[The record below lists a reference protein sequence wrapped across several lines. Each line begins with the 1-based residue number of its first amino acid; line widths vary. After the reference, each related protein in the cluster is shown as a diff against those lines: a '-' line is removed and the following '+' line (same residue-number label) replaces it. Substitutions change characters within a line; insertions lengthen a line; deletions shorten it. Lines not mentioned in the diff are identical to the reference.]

1 VKNLIVVEIK
11 LLVKMHETATTLLCI
26 LWFILFALSSLLFGF
41 NVINW
46 NNNGPLN
53 TPNQK
58 LSQNRAILGLL
69 GIIAFS
75 TLFLLT
81 LSAGNSPGHIVP
93 SDEAVLAGMQSVAKK
108 TVQLPRAPPL
118 VIKKFP
124 NITSPV
130 LV

>member
-1 VKNLIVVEIK
+1 
-11 LLVKMHETATTLLCI
+11 MHAAVTTLLCI
-26 LWFILFALSSLLFGF
+26 LWFVLFALSSLLFGV

-58 LSQNRAILGLL
+58 QSQNRSVLGLL
-69 GIIAFS
+69 GIIVFS

-81 LSAGNSPGHIVP
+81 LSAGNSPGHLVP
-93 SDEAVLAGMQSVAKK
+93 SDEAILAGLKSVSKK
-108 TVQLPRAPPL
+108 TVQLPRAPP
-118 VIKKFP
+118 VTIRKSP
-124 NITSPV
+124 TITSPV